1 VTLQYEQLCAD
12 NAALLCDLAK
22 EQQRAQALQE
32 EHRTL
37 DTAMGSSR
45 AQLAALQVQLA
56 HTKQEA
62 EAELQTHRAESA
74 ADIVDLRSQL
84 RERMRSHL
92 SDLKGLHAQLQ
103 PKLDQQSE
111 YYKQRLAE
119 LHTTHATQL
128 QVSLLTLTLT
138 CDWSVCCSFE
148 ASVSS
153 GQLGI
158 ILGFS
163 LN

>member
-1 VTLQYEQLCAD
+1 MTLQSEQLCAD
-12 NAALLCDLAK
+12 SAALLCDLAK
-22 EQQRAQALQE
+22 EKQRAQALQE
-32 EHRTL
+32 EHRSL

-84 RERMRSHL
+84 HEQLRSHL

-111 YYKQRLAE
+111 YYKQRLAD

-153 GQLGI
+153 GQLGV

>member
-1 VTLQYEQLCAD
+1 MTLQYEQLCAD

-84 RERMRSHL
+84 REQMRSHL

-111 YYKQRLAE
+111 YKQRLAE
-119 LHTTHATQL
+119 LHTTHAIQL

-158 ILGFS
+158 MLGFS

>member
-1 VTLQYEQLCAD
+1 MTLQYEQPCAD

-22 EQQRAQALQE
+22 EKQRAQALQE
-32 EHRTL
+32 EHRSL